1 MKSEQST
8 IALSVEVNE
17 AIYNCMQDFLANNP
31 QWNRKMLIEASMSL
45 FLMQNHQKIKP
56 SDYQVCSQNYW
67 HSVCLFPNRVDGYC
81 QN

>member
-17 AIYNCMQDFLANNP
+17 VIYNCMQDFLANNP
-31 QWNRKMLIEASMSL
+31 QWDKKMLIEASMSL
-45 FLMQNHQKIKP
+45 FLMQNHQKIK
-56 SDYQVCSQNYW
+56 STDYQVCSQNYL
-67 HSVCLFPNRVDGYC
+67 HSVCGVPDSYDGYC